1 MNPTK
6 LRDDF
11 PILHQQVH
19 GKPLVYLDNAATSQ
33 KPQVVIDA
41 IAQYYMSDNANVHRG
56 IHALAER
63 ATLAYED
70 ARERVARFIGAPAP
84 KTVIFTK
91 SATEALN
98 MVAYAWG
105 AAHVQEGD
113 EIVTTPMEHHS
124 NLIPWQQLARRSRA
138 KLRYFDLTPD
148 GRLDLS
154 NIDELI
160 NERTRIV
167 ALTHLS
173 NVLGTLNPVE
183 QIAKKAHAVGAVC
196 VVDGAQS
203 VPHMPV
209 DVQRLD
215 CDFLAFSAHKMCG
228 PTGVGVLYGKP
239 EVLNEM
245 DPFLFGGEMISK
257 VTLDGATWKDAPHR
271 FEAGT
276 PNIAGVIGLG
286 AAVDYLESVGMHN
299 IWAHEVKLSKYCIER
314 MRAELPEVEIYGPDG
329 ERAGLVCFNVP
340 GVHPHDLAQVLDRE
354 GVAIR
359 AGHHCAQPLMRW
371 LDTPATARA
380 STYLYNT
387 EQEIDTFI
395 SALIRAKE
403 FFATC

>member
-6 LRDDF
+6 LREDF
-11 PILHQQVH
+11 PALHQEVH
-19 GKPLVYLDNAATSQ
+19 GKPLVYLDNAATAQ
-33 KPQVVIDA
+33 KPKAVIDA
-41 IAQYYMSDNANVHRG
+41 ISRYYMYDNANVHRG

-63 ATLAYED
+63 ATVAYEG
-70 ARERVARFIGAPAP
+70 ARARVAQFIGAPAP
-84 KTVIFTK
+84 ETIIFTK
-91 SATEALN
+91 NASEAIN

-105 AAHVQEGD
+105 AAHVREGD

-124 NLIPWQQLARRSRA
+124 NLIPWQQLARRTRA

-148 GRLDLS
+148 GRLDIS
-154 NIDELI
+154 NLDELI

-167 ALTHLS
+167 AVTHIS
-173 NVLGTLNPVE
+173 NVLGTINPV
-183 QIAKKAHAVGAVC
+183 QRIAQRAHEVGAVIL
-196 VVDGAQS
+196 VDGAQS

-209 DVQRLD
+209 NVQELD
-215 CDFLAFSAHKMCG
+215 CDFLAFSGHKMGG
-228 PTGVGVLYGKP
+228 PMGIGVLYGKP
-239 EVLNEM
+239 EVLEEM

-257 VTLDGATWKDAPHR
+257 VTLEEATWKDAPHR

-276 PNIAGVIGLG
+276 PNVAGVIGLG
-286 AAVDYLESVGMHN
+286 AAVEYLEGIGMDN
-299 IWAHEVKLSKYCIER
+299 IWRHEVELSKYCIER
-314 MRAELPEVEIYGPDG
+314 MRDAIPEVVIYGPEG

-359 AGHHCAQPLMRW
+359 AGHHCAQPLMRM
-371 LDTPATARA
+371 LQTPATARA

-387 EQEIDTFI
+387 KEEIDIFV

-403 FFATC
+403 FFA

>member
-1 MNPTK
+1 MNPSQ

-11 PILHQQVH
+11 PALNQEVH

-33 KPQVVIDA
+33 KPQAVIDA
-41 IAQYYMSDNANVHRG
+41 ISRYYMYDNANVHRG

-63 ATLAYED
+63 ATVAYEG
-70 ARERVARFIGAPAP
+70 ARARIARFVGAPAP
-84 KTVIFTK
+84 ETIIFTK
-91 SATEALN
+91 NASEAIN

-105 AAHVQEGD
+105 AARVRAGD

-124 NLIPWQQLARRSRA
+124 NLIPWQQLAVRTGA

-154 NIDELI
+154 NLDELI

-173 NVLGTLNPVE
+173 NVLGTVNPVRL
-183 QIAKKAHAVGAVC
+183 IADKAHSVGAIC
-196 VVDGAQS
+196 LVDGAQS

-209 DVQRLD
+209 DVKELD
-215 CDFLAFSAHKMCG
+215 CDFMAFSGHKMCG
-228 PTGVGVLYGKP
+228 PMGIGVLYGKP
-239 EVLNEM
+239 EVLAEM

-257 VTLDGATWKDAPHR
+257 VTLEEATWKDAPHR

-276 PNIAGVIGLG
+276 PNVAGVIGLG
-286 AAVDYLESVGMHN
+286 AAVEYLENIGMQR
-299 IWAHEVKLSKYCIER
+299 IWKHEVELSKYCIER
-314 MRAELPEVEIYGPDG
+314 MRDALPEVVIYGPEG
-329 ERAGLVCFNVP
+329 ERAGLICFNVP

-371 LDTPATARA
+371 LQTPATARA

-387 EQEIDTFI
+387 KEEIDIFI

-403 FFATC
+403 FFA